1 MRFAFILMGAFD
13 AERDRAAIGGGA
25 AEIAG
30 VSNLEEACA
39 AAKRL
44 CASGVGCIELC
55 GAFGPAGARAVIE
68 ATGNRIPV
76 GYVTHLPE
84 QDDLYARAFPEKGC
98 APPHRDA
105 GVPSCAARSGWRA
118 RRARGENSR
127 AFYGAPGGAAMHGGG
142 AGCVK

>member
-13 AERDRAAIGGGA
+13 AERDRTAIGGGA

-55 GAFGPAGARAVIE
+55 
-68 ATGNRIPV
+68 
-76 GYVTHLPE
+76 
-84 QDDLYARAFPEKGC
+84 
-98 APPHRDA
+98 
-105 GVPSCAARSGWRA
+105 AAC
-118 RRARGENSR
+118 RARGENSR

-142 AGCVK
+142 AACVK

>member
-55 GAFGPAGARAVIE
+55 GAFGSAGARAVIE

-84 QDDLYARAFPEKGC
+84 QDDLYARAFPEKG
-98 APPHRDA
+98 
-105 GVPSCAARSGWRA
+105 
-118 RRARGENSR
+118 
-127 AFYGAPGGAAMHGGG
+127 
-142 AGCVK
+142 

>member
-25 AEIAG
+25 AESAG

-55 GAFGPAGARAVIE
+55 GAFGLAGAGRKFP
-68 ATGNRIPV
+68 RI
-76 GYVTHLPE
+76 L
-84 QDDLYARAFPEKGC
+84 
-98 APPHRDA
+98 
-105 GVPSCAARSGWRA
+105 WRA
-118 RRARGENSR
+118 GRRGHARRGR
-127 AFYGAPGGAAMHGGG
+127 GLRKIA
-142 AGCVK
+142 

>member
-13 AERDRAAIGGGA
+13 AERDRTAIGGGA

-55 GAFGPAGARAVIE
+55 GAFGPAGAPRAGRGE
-68 ATGNRIPV
+68 KIPAHFMV
-76 GYVTHLPE
+76 
-84 QDDLYARAFPEKGC
+84 R
-98 APPHRDA
+98 R
-105 GVPSCAARSGWRA
+105 AARPCTAGA
-118 RRARGENSR
+118 RPA
-127 AFYGAPGGAAMHGGG
+127 
-142 AGCVK
+142 

>member
-1 MRFAFILMGAFD
+1 MQKNHAARRGAG
-13 AERDRAAIGGGA
+13 I
-25 AEIAG
+25 EIAG
-30 VSNLEEACA
+30 VSNLGEACA

-84 QDDLYARAFPEKGC
+84 QDDLYARAFPEKG
-98 APPHRDA
+98 
-105 GVPSCAARSGWRA
+105 
-118 RRARGENSR
+118 
-127 AFYGAPGGAAMHGGG
+127 
-142 AGCVK
+142 

>member
-44 CASGVGCIELC
+44 CESL
-55 GAFGPAGARAVIE
+55 GAKGG
-68 ATGNRIPV
+68 GS
-76 GYVTHLPE
+76 
-84 QDDLYARAFPEKGC
+84 EK
-98 APPHRDA
+98 
-105 GVPSCAARSGWRA
+105 AAQGSF
-118 RRARGENSR
+118 E
-127 AFYGAPGGAAMHGGG
+127 YGGAHGALLEKIGEVL
-142 AGCVK
+142 ADGCLAP

>member
-44 CASGVGCIELC
+44 GAAGGGGIELC
-55 GAFGPAGARAVIE
+55 GACG
-68 ATGNRIPV
+68 
-76 GYVTHLPE
+76 L
-84 QDDLYARAFPEKGC
+84 
-98 APPHRDA
+98 A
-105 GVPSCAARSGWRA
+105 GVPGAGRKFPRILWRA
-118 RRARGENSR
+118 GRRGHARRGR
-127 AFYGAPGGAAMHGGG
+127 GLRKIA
-142 AGCVK
+142 

>member
-1 MRFAFILMGAFD
+1 MPGGLFLSRAGGGKEKDMRFAFILMGAFD

-84 QDDLYARAFPEKGC
+84 QDDLYAHAFPEKG
-98 APPHRDA
+98 
-105 GVPSCAARSGWRA
+105 
-118 RRARGENSR
+118 
-127 AFYGAPGGAAMHGGG
+127 
-142 AGCVK
+142 